1 MRFVFIFLTL
11 LINKKILS
19 LEKKNDLL
27 DLANKKIE
35 NYKTRFTTTI
45 TTTTTTTT
53 TIQLLLLLSNYYCYY
68 YNHFSYYCYDYYY
81 Y

>member
-45 TTTTTTTT
+45 TTTTTT
-53 TIQLLLLLSNYYCYY
+53 IQLLLLLSNYYCYY